1 MSQQIR
7 FCILF
12 FLIKCK
18 LSIFNGLD
26 IKPIKGETCTLSDEQ
41 SDADEENPCFKKGL
55 YSPRDV
61 RLSRREGISLGHK
74 ETVTIDEEK
83 NLQLI
88 TRSMKPPIFEIEDFL
103 SHEESDHLISLAERN
118 GLEESTIGHDGAV
131 VTREGVNATLTDRQ
145 MQIHCGRIIRFDS
158 NKDGN
163 VSLNE
168 FAGYAY
174 RMKRA
179 LVDVN
184 DLWTV
189 YKTLLPEGAR
199 VFTLQNCTT
208 KLNRTNFVEFF
219 YQLFHLKRLPYFRVR
234 HSEHT
239 WVNLEDKDPVL
250 KRIKRRIAAV
260 SQTSISHVEHSEDLQ
275 VVSYQQDGHY
285 HAHYDSSEGEK
296 LKEKRCCPKYEDKD
310 QSPCLLCRYIT
321 ILIYLNNVTKGGET
335 VFPVAD
341 REDLLHA
348 QNGGRNPDC
357 NNASLVVNPVKGRA
371 LMWYNN
377 VLDAETGKMGEV
389 DKFSLHAG
397 CHVIEGEKWIANMW
411 INAPR
416 GDETV

>member
-18 LSIFNGLD
+18 LSVFNGLD
-26 IKPIKGETCTLSDEQ
+26 IKPIKGETCALSDEQ

-88 TRSMKPPIFEIEDFL
+88 TRSMKPPIFEIEGFL

-275 VVSYQQDGHY
+275 VITSVVFFYRVRNISCCFS
-285 HAHYDSSEGEK
+285 ARS
-296 LKEKRCCPKYEDKD
+296 LK
-310 QSPCLLCRYIT
+310 
-321 ILIYLNNVTKGGET
+321 
-335 VFPVAD
+335 
-341 REDLLHA
+341 
-348 QNGGRNPDC
+348 
-357 NNASLVVNPVKGRA
+357 
-371 LMWYNN
+371 
-377 VLDAETGKMGEV
+377 
-389 DKFSLHAG
+389 
-397 CHVIEGEKWIANMW
+397 
-411 INAPR
+411 
-416 GDETV
+416 